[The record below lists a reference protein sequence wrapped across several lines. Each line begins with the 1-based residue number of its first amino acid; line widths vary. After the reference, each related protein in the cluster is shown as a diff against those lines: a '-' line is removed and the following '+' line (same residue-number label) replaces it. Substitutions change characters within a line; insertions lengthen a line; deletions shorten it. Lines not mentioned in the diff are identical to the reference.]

1 MKIFKILNK
10 ILIIIVLLLILV
22 FIIMAFI
29 SKDDKQ
35 SGDNKINN
43 KEPVT
48 TTKATENLLTDKEVL
63 NLLMIYKDD
72 SHDFIISDKTNN
84 KYKIER
90 KNLDTGNIDMI
101 FEVNPLTSDVKIV
114 EIKPNR
120 GVSGGGSGE

>member
-29 SKDDKQ
+29 SREDKP
-35 SGDNKINN
+35 SGDSKINN

-48 TTKATENLLTDKEVL
+48 TTKVKENLLTDKEVL
-63 NLLMIYKDD
+63 DLIMIYKDD
-72 SHDFIISDKTNN
+72 NHDFIIKDKTNN
-84 KYKIER
+84 KYIIER
-90 KNLDTGNIDMI
+90 KNLDTGNIDLI

>member
-1 MKIFKILNK
+1 
-10 ILIIIVLLLILV
+10 
-22 FIIMAFI
+22 MAFI